1 MCANVNGLYLCVNM
15 SVSVSVNVSQCE
27 CEHKWVCSGTLLR
40 AMRSFQKS
48 LIESAQR
55 DRLSFHQGFLHKHI

>member
-1 MCANVNGLYLCVNM
+1 MCAYVNGLYLCVNM
-15 SVSVSVNVSQCE
+15 SVSVSVNVSE
-27 CEHKWVCSGTLLR
+27 CELKWVCSGTLLR

-55 DRLSFHQGFLHKHI
+55 DCLSFHQGFLHKHI